1 MADGKEPRKHNAAYQ
16 NTISAQAYENAMD
29 DWVLQTAVNRQATKL
44 LNEQRKDNFNFQE
57 EQFNFQMDEQIR
69 AYEHS
74 KNIFDRNSEA
84 VDMEVQ
90 YQKDQIYSNADA
102 RLQELSYQQ
111 DDLDSQFARDSINN
125 AFQAGNLA
133 LGLKINEQERV
144 ARENDFASSMQQQT
158 NQLTQAQAQ
167 GRVDF
172 LKASL
177 AKDAAAGESKAS
189 GRRGRTARTQT
200 NAIKTAAS
208 IDQAALMDQL
218 IRGQGSFKDVTTSL
232 VATKKTGD
240 KIGSLQRDKIEN
252 DQQQQ
257 AALFGLTVEQYTA
270 DTEKLGRMMLDT
282 YAGIDSQ
289 LDRLAQQEFQTRT
302 ELYSKM
308 PLPPRMP
315 PRAKPPREI
324 PYEKYAK
331 PTPAPFMD
339 KNTMATT
346 PQPKKQSGFGT
357 FLSIAGSL
365 VGLGATVLTGGAAA
379 GVFGAGAAAWGG
391 GLAAGGS
398 ILRGL
403 GGVL

>member
-1 MADGKEPRKHNAAYQ
+1 MANGQEPRKHNAAYQ
-16 NTISAQAYENAMD
+16 NTIGAQAYENALD
-29 DWVLQTAVNRQATKL
+29 DWVLQTAVNRQATDL
-44 LNEQRKDNFNFQE
+44 INEQRKENFNFQE
-57 EQFNFQMDEQIR
+57 EQFNFQMDEVIR

-90 YQKDQIYSNADA
+90 YQKDQIYNTADS

-111 DDLDSQFARDSINN
+111 DDLESQFARDSINN
-125 AFQAGNLA
+125 AFQAGNTR

-167 GRVDF
+167 GRADL
-172 LKASL
+172 LKQSL
-177 AKDAAAGESKAS
+177 AKQAAAGEAAAS
-189 GRRGRTARTQT
+189 GRRGKSAATQDR
-200 NAIKTAAS
+200 AIRAAAT

-218 IRGQGSFKDVTTSL
+218 VRGQGSFKDVTTSL
-232 VATKKTGD
+232 VSTKKTGD
-240 KIGSLQRDKIEN
+240 KIGSLQRDKIKN
-252 DQQQQ
+252 DQKQQ

-302 ELYSKM
+302 ELYAKM

-346 PQPKKQSGFGT
+346 PQPQKQSGLGT
-357 FLSIAGSL
+357 FLSIAGAV
-365 VGLGATVLTGGAAA
+365 VGVAGTVLTAGAALPGAAA
-379 GVFGAGAAAWGG
+379 GLGMWGAGLSG
-391 GLAAGGS
+391 GGS
-398 ILRGL
+398 ILSGL
-403 GGVL
+403 GQRI